1 MVVARTKL
9 TTFVVRLVLFQAAIL
24 LVSCSRSEVAK
35 NPEENW
41 SGPGKDRVL
50 RLATTTSVQDSGLL
64 DHLLPIFEKESG
76 IRVEPIV
83 GGTGQAL
90 TVARNGDVD
99 LVLVHSPK
107 DEMRFV
113 EDGFG
118 IERVSVME
126 NDFWLVGPIEN
137 PADIRPTDGIIVAFE
152 KIAKSK
158 ATFVSRGDNSGTHRR
173 EVAIWEKAGVD
184 FKGDWRIETG
194 SGQGAS
200 LRVASERS
208 AYALTDNGTYLS
220 LQKELSL
227 VALLTKDS
235 ELRNLYSVVVVNPE
249 KVDGANVDAARKF
262 AKFLTSDET
271 KKEIAQFGKEKFG
284 QSLFRPI
291 EN

>member
-1 MVVARTKL
+1 MVVTETKF
-9 TTFVVRLVLFQAAIL
+9 TTFAFRLVLIQAAIL
-24 LVSCSRSEVAK
+24 FVSCSRSEVAK
-35 NPEENW
+35 NSDENR
-41 SGPGKDRVL
+41 PGTGKNRVL

-107 DEMRFV
+107 DELKFV
-113 EDGFG
+113 DDGFG

-126 NDFWLVGPIEN
+126 NDFWLVGPKEN
-137 PADIRPTDGIIVAFE
+137 PVDIRPTDGIIVAFK

-194 SGQGAS
+194 SGQGGS
-200 LRVASERS
+200 LRVANERN
-208 AYALTDNGTYLS
+208 AYALTDHGTYLT
-220 LQKELSL
+220 LQAELSL
-227 VALLTKDS
+227 IPLLTKDS
-235 ELRNLYSVVVVNPE
+235 ELRNVYSVVVVNPE
-249 KVDGANVDAARKF
+249 KVHGANVEAARAF
-262 AKFLTSDET
+262 TKFLTSNET
-271 KKEIAQFGKEKFG
+271 KKEIANFGKEKFG